1 MQPSLIS
8 SCHLIKHLGLQDYT
22 QHHNLARD
30 CARGDQRAQL
40 ELYRNYSKAMFNIC
54 LRMMGAREDA
64 EDVLQN
70 AFIDVFAKM
79 GSFRYESSIGAWIKR
94 IVVNHCINELKR
106 RKLDFVDLPD
116 AISNRADIEY
126 LPEDNSVE
134 VRKIKNAI
142 QQLPNGYRVV
152 FSLYCLEGYD
162 HREISDILQITEG
175 ASKSQYSRAKK
186 RLSEILISKSEVG

>member
-1 MQPSLIS
+1 M
-8 SCHLIKHLGLQDYT
+8 QDYT
-22 QHHNLARD
+22 QHHNLVRD
-30 CARGDQRAQL
+30 CTRGDRRAQL
-40 ELYRNYSKAMFNIC
+40 ELYRNYSKAMFNVC
-54 LRMMGAREDA
+54 YRMMGAREDA

-70 AFIDVFAKM
+70 AFIDIFSKM
-79 GSFRYESSIGAWIKR
+79 DSFRYESSVGAWIKR

-106 RKLDFVDLPD
+106 RKLNFVDLPD
-116 AISNRADIEY
+116 TLANYAAVEY
-126 LPEDNSVE
+126 LPQDNSTE

-162 HREISDILQITEG
+162 HREIAEILQISEG

-186 RLSEILISKSEVG
+186 KLNKILIDKAEVG